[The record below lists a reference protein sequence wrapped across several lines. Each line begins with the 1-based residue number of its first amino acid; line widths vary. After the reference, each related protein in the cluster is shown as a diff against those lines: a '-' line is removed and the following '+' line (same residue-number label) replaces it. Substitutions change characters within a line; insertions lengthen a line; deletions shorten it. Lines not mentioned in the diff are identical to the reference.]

1 VPFDH
6 PGKCIVDA
14 DTILELERLPQSLI
28 IVGGGVIGCEYASI
42 FAEINVKVTLIHTG
56 EHILPFLDGE
66 LRDSLAS
73 AMRERSVEFCSNAS
87 VTKVTVYD
95 DGRVVVSLEDGGVA
109 SGDALLWA
117 AGRSSNTHNMGLESV
132 GVQMGQRGLVTVN
145 EHFQTSMPSIYA
157 AGDVIGFPALAATSM
172 EQGRIA
178 ACHMFD
184 IDFKTGLSQHMPV
197 GLYTIPAVS
206 YVGMMEADATE
217 SGRDVVIGRAS
228 YRANARGRML
238 GDERGVVKCIFDRKT
253 KALLG
258 AGIVGEDATELVHIA
273 QTVIAAGLGIDHF
286 IGTCFNYPSLG
297 ELYKYAAYSALQAK
311 AAEAQ
316 PLAA

>member
-1 VPFDH
+1 
-6 PGKCIVDA
+6 
-14 DTILELERLPQSLI
+14 
-28 IVGGGVIGCEYASI
+28 
-42 FAEINVKVTLIHTG
+42 
-56 EHILPFLDGE
+56 
-66 LRDSLAS
+66 
-73 AMRERSVEFCSNAS
+73 
-87 VTKVTVYD
+87 
-95 DGRVVVSLEDGGVA
+95 
-109 SGDALLWA
+109 
-117 AGRSSNTHNMGLESV
+117 
-132 GVQMGQRGLVTVN
+132 MGQRGLVTVN

-157 AGDVIGFPALAATSM
+157 AGDEIGFPALAATSM